1 MTVLM
6 LIIALPHS
14 ANAAATGYAHVHSDG
29 HSVLRSATGAAATLS
44 AHAGEVVAVVPH
56 SRLAWLRVQL
66 PPASHGPRLASVL
79 HGLLEDRLLDDPQ
92 QLHIVLDPQ
101 ATGVTRTGGET
112 LVAVCDKQ
120 WLRDALNPLQA
131 AGLTIQRIVP
141 ELSPSDTPVLHVMGE
156 PEASQSVL
164 CHARGV
170 TLLPPNTAQWRA
182 FAELNQD
189 DLQIQAEP
197 AMVARVQSTLQRQ
210 PTLQSAAQRWVQSS
224 QSAWDLAQGEWAQGR
239 AQRTQRQLQAA
250 WQTLLHAP
258 AWKPV
263 RWGMVALV
271 ALQVLGLN
279 ALAWRERSALA
290 TQQASLQHIL
300 TTTFPSVTLVINAPL
315 QMQREVDVLQQK
327 SGAASSTDFEPMLAV
342 LAGVLPAGQT
352 PSQIHFANHAL
363 RVQGVTLDSNASGVA
378 SLKAQGL
385 SLRQDGNDTWVLQ
398 AEGSK

>member
-29 HSVLRSATGAAATLS
+29 HNVLRSATGAAATLS

-92 QLHIVLDPQ
+92 QLHTVLDPQ
-101 ATGVTRTGGET
+101 AAGVARTGGEA

-120 WLRDALNPLQA
+120 WLRDALAPLQA

-141 ELSPSDTPVLHVMGE
+141 ELSPSDAPELHVMGE

-182 FAELNQD
+182 FVELNQD
-189 DLQIQAEP
+189 GLQIQAEP

-279 ALAWRERSALA
+279 ALAWRERSALVA
-290 TQQASLQHIL
+290 QQASLQNIL
-300 TTTFPSVTLVINAPL
+300 TTTFPSVTLVIDAPL

-327 SGAASSTDFEPMLAV
+327 SGAASSTDFEPMLAA

-363 RVQGVTLDSNASGVA
+363 RVQGVTLDSNASGLA

-398 AEGSK
+398 AEGAK

>member
-14 ANAAATGYAHVHSDG
+14 ANAHSGYAHVHSDG

-56 SRLAWLRVQL
+56 SRLAWLQVQL
-66 PPASHGPRLASVL
+66 PPASHGPRLQSVL
-79 HGLLEDRLLDDPQ
+79 QGLLEDRLLDDPQ
-92 QLHIVLDPQ
+92 QLNIVLAPD
-101 ATGVTRTGGET
+101 AANIARTGGEA

-120 WLRDALNPLQA
+120 WLRDTLAPLQS
-131 AGLTIQRIVP
+131 AGLTVQRIVP
-141 ELSPSDTPVLHVMGE
+141 ELSPADKPVLQVMGE
-156 PEASQSVL
+156 PDHSQSVL
-164 CHARGV
+164 CHAQGV

-182 FAELNQD
+182 FTQLSQD
-189 DLQIQAEP
+189 DLQIQSEP

-210 PTLQSAAQRWVQSS
+210 PMLQSAAQRWVKSS

-239 AQRTQRQLQAA
+239 TQRMQRLVMTA
-250 WQTLLHAP
+250 WQTMLHAP

-263 RWGMVALV
+263 RWGLVALL

-279 ALAWRERSALA
+279 ALAWREHSALNA
-290 TQQASLQHIL
+290 QQASLQSSL
-300 TTTFPSVTLVINAPL
+300 KTTFPSVTLVIDAPL

-327 SGAASSTDFEPMLAV
+327 TGAASSTDFEPLLAA
-342 LAGVLPAGQT
+342 LASVLPAGQT
-352 PSQIHFANHAL
+352 PQQIHYANHAL
-363 RVQGVTLDSNASGVA
+363 RVQGVSPDDKPSNMAR
-378 SLKAQGL
+378 LKAQGL

-398 AEGSK
+398 SEGAK